1 MTDALICVLYFNEI
15 EKLNQLCVKRGGYGE
30 SQILINIFL
39 CSAWYIKFKREE
51 FIDLKGS

>member
-1 MTDALICVLYFNEI
+1 MIDALICVLYFNKN
-15 EKLNQLCVKRGGYGE
+15 EKLNQLCVKQGGYEE

-39 CSAWYIKFKREE
+39 CSPWHIKFKREE